1 VNALY
6 SDSRGFLWICTDEGL
21 ARFDGQQFKTYTRQN
36 GIPHIHVNAIVET
49 RDGEYWIATD
59 GGVARFHPRRPGLQ
73 FESFALGG
81 APEAQFVNT
90 LAEDRDG
97 SLLAGTN
104 RGLFRIVRRT
114 PVRIEPVRVRID
126 GYPGDPSILQV
137 RVDSTGQWWVGT
149 EKGLLRRA
157 QNGAWLWLTEQ
168 QGLPADFI
176 GAIAFDGQGR
186 VWAGTKRG
194 AVRLRGDLAD
204 SGRAVD
210 LVVTERNG
218 LPDPDIRA
226 IHFTRGGRAWA
237 GTMNGLAEWDSES
250 GRVARSYRREDGL
263 ADETVYSIAE
273 DPAGNLWFGTRRGG
287 LLQLPQSDI
296 RTYGAAS
303 GLALSGDDILLET
316 LASEICTAAIGDSRR
331 PLECLESG
339 RFVRVVPKL
348 PPSVVADLPSS
359 SQSALQDRTGAWW
372 ISTPRGLLRFPT
384 APAARLLANR
394 KFDLWLMPG
403 LQCRRLLE
411 DRAGNVWVETRHG
424 SRNGLA
430 KWAAVE
436 RRVIDLS
443 ARLPERARTDSIS
456 ALADDGRD
464 IWLGLGRPG
473 GLFRLRDETVEE
485 IPGIPPGTV
494 NALYHDRRGHIWVAT
509 SDAGLAE
516 VDMSGARPVV
526 RLYDARN
533 RLSSNEVWSIT
544 EDRLGRVYA
553 GTARG
558 VDRIEPA
565 TGAVLHYSVEDGLAE
580 GDIRSALCDRNG
592 DLWFL
597 SNQGLSRLRSDVEQ
611 PASPPIPRISEFRA
625 GGKLELLSEF
635 GETQAGPVR
644 LEPDQSSV
652 EIDFLT
658 VSHRA
663 PWRLHYQYRLGGAK
677 GATWSEPAA
686 AHSVRFP
693 NLAPAAYR
701 FEVRSIGETGQ
712 LSPPAFLEFRLLP
725 PIWRRGWFL
734 SALLML
740 TAAGGYALHR
750 YRLNQLLAVERV
762 RTRLATDLH
771 DDLGAGLAEIAILSE
786 VARRKPAN
794 GAAEALE
801 YTAARARGLRAA
813 LGDIVWTVDPT
824 RDHLA
829 DLIRRMRETA
839 LTMLEAENRSVEFA
853 APSETEME
861 DLELPPDLRR
871 HLFLFFRESVTNI
884 ARHSGATNVHLEL
897 SIDAGHLRILI
908 RDNGRGFDPHA
919 PATGRGLASLRYR
932 ASEMRGELRLESTPG
947 QGSGIELHVPLKR
960 T

>member
-1 VNALY
+1 
-6 SDSRGFLWICTDEGL
+6 
-21 ARFDGQQFKTYTRQN
+21 
-36 GIPHIHVNAIVET
+36 VNAIVET
-49 RDGEYWIATD
+49 RDGEHWIATD
-59 GGVARFHPRRPGLQ
+59 GGVARFHPRRPGAQ

-104 RGLFRIVRRT
+104 RGLFRIVRGASL
-114 PVRIEPVRVRID
+114 RIEEVRAEIH
-126 GYPGDPSILQV
+126 GYPGALSIMQV
-137 RVDSTGQWWVGT
+137 RVDSNGQWWVGT
-149 EKGLLRRA
+149 EKGLLRRER
-157 QNGAWLWLTEQ
+157 NGSWLWLTEQ

-176 GAIAFDGQGR
+176 GEIAFDGQGR

-194 AVRLRGDLAD
+194 AARLRGDLD
-204 SGRAVD
+204 ESGKAVD

-218 LPDPDIRA
+218 LPDPDVRA
-226 IHFTRGGRAWA
+226 IRFTRGGKAWA

-250 GRVARSYRREDGL
+250 GRVVRSYRREDGL
-263 ADETVYSIAE
+263 ADESVYAIAE

-296 RTYGAAS
+296 RTYGAES
-303 GLALSGDDILLET
+303 GLAPSGDDMLIET
-316 LASEICTAAIGDSRR
+316 LAGEICTAAIGDSRR
-331 PLECLESG
+331 PLDCLESG
-339 RFVRVVPKL
+339 RFTRVVPRL
-348 PPSVVADLPSS
+348 PQSVVADLPSS

-372 ISTPRGLLRFPT
+372 ISTPKGLLRFPP

-411 DRAGNVWVETRHG
+411 DRAGNIWVETRQG
-424 SRNGLA
+424 NRNGLA
-430 KWAAVE
+430 KWAAAE
-436 RRVIDLS
+436 RRVIDFS
-443 ARLPERARTDSIS
+443 ARLPERARANSIS
-456 ALADDGRD
+456 ALADDGGN

-494 NALYHDRRGHIWVAT
+494 NALHCDRRGHIWVAT

-526 RLYDARN
+526 RLYDASRH
-533 RLSSNEVWSIT
+533 LSSNEVWSIA

-553 GTARG
+553 GTVRG
-558 VDRIEPA
+558 VDRIEP
-565 TGAVLHYSVEDGLAE
+565 GAGTVLHYSAEDGLAE
-580 GDIRSALCDRNG
+580 GDIRSALCDRTG

-597 SNQGLSRLRSDVEQ
+597 SNQGLSHLRSAAER
-611 PASPPIPRISEFRA
+611 PIPPPIPRISEVRA

-635 GETQAGPVR
+635 GETQAGPLR

-652 EIDFLT
+652 EIDFLA

-663 PWRLHYQYRLGGAK
+663 PWRLRYQYLLGGAE
-677 GATWSEPAA
+677 GASWSEPAA
-686 AHSVRFP
+686 GHSVRFP

-701 FEVRSIGETGQ
+701 FEVRSIGEAGQ
-712 LSPPAFLEFRLLP
+712 LSPPAFVEFRLLP

-734 SALLML
+734 TALLIL

-750 YRLNQLLAVERV
+750 YRLNHLLAVERV

-786 VARRKPAN
+786 VARRQPAN

-801 YTAARARGLRAA
+801 YTATRARGLRAA

-824 RDHLA
+824 HDRLG

-884 ARHSGATNVHLEL
+884 ARHAGATAVQLEL
-897 SIDAGHLRILI
+897 SVDAGHLRILI
-908 RDNGRGFDPHA
+908 RDNGRGFDSGA
-919 PATGRGLASLRYR
+919 PASGRGLASLRYR
-932 ASEMRGELRLESTPG
+932 AAEMRGELRLESTPG
-947 QGSGIELHVPLKR
+947 QGTGIELHVPLKR